1 MSILSASQ
9 ARQKRGIIAMLV
21 MFFVFTVIFYIKSNR
36 VEDITFGF
44 VVDKEWQLLNEW
56 KLSSKRGAALLF
68 SAGQPVVNLYHS
80 PEYYRALLCFRFH

>member
-44 VVDKEWQLLNEW
+44 VVD
-56 KLSSKRGAALLF
+56 
-68 SAGQPVVNLYHS
+68 
-80 PEYYRALLCFRFH
+80 